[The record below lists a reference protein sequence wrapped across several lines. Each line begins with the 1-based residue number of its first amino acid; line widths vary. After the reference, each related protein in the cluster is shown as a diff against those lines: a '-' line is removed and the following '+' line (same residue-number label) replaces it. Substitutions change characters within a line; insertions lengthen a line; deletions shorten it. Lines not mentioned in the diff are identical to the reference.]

1 MDLVANTNNPLEFIG
16 TAVGL
21 GSGGWVLGNA
31 VERLVGSR
39 GIAIRCF
46 INALVLYSMYML
58 LPLSIT
64 LHFQNTLPGIVFCA
78 AFFNAQQ
85 WNSKKL
91 F

>member
-1 MDLVANTNNPLEFIG
+1 MDLVANTNNPIEFIG

-46 INALVLYSMYML
+46 VNALVLYSMYML

-64 LHFQNTLPGIVFCA
+64 SHFQNTLPGIVFCA